1 MTKCVRMKNI
11 LRYILHSIGIMLIIV
26 TICAIVNELRYSS
39 SYLDPVGQILGNFTM
54 TDSYFQTENDKSD
67 READASS
74 DIIIL
79 DLAQCYSRAD
89 IAAGI
94 EYMHNAGAKVIALD
108 VIFSGAGDGDTL
120 ANDSLEHVIA
130 RCKDNV
136 IAACRMVPQYD
147 PLQKVAAGGDE
158 MNISKFKKEESYF
171 VKNTGCVEACVNVEN
186 ETIRKFNKTLTFDDT
201 TLSTFVHEIVRMARP
216 DVYDFW
222 ESREENEEL
231 IHYKQTT
238 FEKILILEVL
248 DIVKAQKAI
257 NAMEFEDPIEKKL
270 LLQEIEG
277 NDTYFRDLIK
287 DKIVLVG
294 DYLDLRDF
302 HDIPINIDGTRRI
315 CGTTIH
321 GYAIST
327 LTKPGR
333 LINQMSEKDG
343 LLLGLLYTFLYCFIY
358 CWINEKYN
366 DVSGVLSTT
375 LQIIMMLALVFLG
388 GYLFIERQY
397 NITLLY
403 ALLGTGLAGYAAEIF
418 YFLLFKI
425 QKIIVKKRGG
435 KTLEQEIV
443 ETVEKRY

>member
-67 READASS
+67 READVSS
-74 DIIIL
+74 DIIML

-94 EYMHNAGAKVIALD
+94 EYMYNAGAKVIALD
-108 VIFSGAGDGDTL
+108 VIFGGAGNGDTL
-120 ANDSLEHVIA
+120 ANDSLEHVIS
-130 RCKDNV
+130 RCKDHV

-158 MNISKFKKEESYF
+158 MNISKFKKEESFF
-171 VKNTGCVEACVNVEN
+171 VKNSGCVEACVNVEN
-186 ETIRKFNKTLTFDDT
+186 ETIRKFYKTLTFDDT
-201 TLSTFVHEIVRMARP
+201 TLSTFVHEIVRMAHP
-216 DVYDFW
+216 DVYNFW

-257 NAMEFEDPIEKKL
+257 NAMEFEDPMEKKL

-277 NDTYFRDLIK
+277 NDIYFRDLIK

-418 YFLLFKI
+418 YFLLFKVE
-425 QKIIVKKRGG
+425 KIIVKKRGG

-443 ETVEKRY
+443 ENIEKR

>member
-67 READASS
+67 READVSS
-74 DIIIL
+74 DIIML

-94 EYMHNAGAKVIALD
+94 EYMYNAGAKVIALD
-108 VIFSGAGDGDTL
+108 VIFSGAGNGDSL
-120 ANDSLEHVIA
+120 ANDSLEHVIS
-130 RCKDNV
+130 RCKDHV

-158 MNISKFKKEESYF
+158 MNISKFKKEESFF
-171 VKNTGCVEACVNVEN
+171 VKNSGCVEACVNVEN
-186 ETIRKFNKTLTFDDT
+186 ETIRKFYKTLTFDDT
-201 TLSTFVHEIVRMARP
+201 TLSTFVHEIVRMAHP
-216 DVYDFW
+216 DVYNFW

-257 NAMEFEDPIEKKL
+257 NAMEFEDPMEKKL

-418 YFLLFKI
+418 YFLLFKVE
-425 QKIIVKKRGG
+425 KIIVKKRGG

-443 ETVEKRY
+443 ENIEKR

>member
-67 READASS
+67 READVSS
-74 DIIIL
+74 DIIML

-94 EYMHNAGAKVIALD
+94 EYMYNAEAKVIALD
-108 VIFSGAGDGDTL
+108 VIFSGAGNGDTL
-120 ANDSLEHVIA
+120 ANDSLEHVIS
-130 RCKDNV
+130 RCKDHV

-158 MNISKFKKEESYF
+158 MNISKFKKEESFF
-171 VKNTGCVEACVNVEN
+171 VKNSGCVEACVNVEN
-186 ETIRKFNKTLTFDDT
+186 ETIRKFYKTLTFDDT
-201 TLSTFVHEIVRMARP
+201 TLSTFVHEIVRMAHP
-216 DVYDFW
+216 DVYNFW

-257 NAMEFEDPIEKKL
+257 NAMEFEDPMEKKL

-418 YFLLFKI
+418 YFLLFKVE
-425 QKIIVKKRGG
+425 KIIVKKRGG

-443 ETVEKRY
+443 ENIEKR

>member
-67 READASS
+67 READVSS
-74 DIIIL
+74 DIIML

-94 EYMHNAGAKVIALD
+94 EYMYNAGAKVIALD
-108 VIFSGAGDGDTL
+108 VIFSGAGNGDTL
-120 ANDSLEHVIA
+120 ANDSLEHVIS
-130 RCKDNV
+130 RCKDHV

-158 MNISKFKKEESYF
+158 MNISKFKKEESFF
-171 VKNTGCVEACVNVEN
+171 VKNSGCVEACVNVEN
-186 ETIRKFNKTLTFDDT
+186 ETIRKFYKTLTFDDT
-201 TLSTFVHEIVRMARP
+201 TLSTFVHEIVRMAHP
-216 DVYDFW
+216 DVYNFW

-257 NAMEFEDPIEKKL
+257 NAMEFEDPMEKKL

-418 YFLLFKI
+418 YFLLFKVE
-425 QKIIVKKRGG
+425 KIIVKKRGG

-443 ETVEKRY
+443 ENIEKR

>member
-1 MTKCVRMKNI
+1 MTKCVRMKKI

-26 TICAIVNELRYSS
+26 AICAIVNELRYSS
-39 SYLDPVGQILGNFTM
+39 SYLDPVGQIMGNFTM
-54 TDSYFQTENDKSD
+54 TDSYFQTENDKAD
-67 READASS
+67 KEADVSP
-74 DIIIL
+74 DIIVM

-94 EYMHNAGAKVIALD
+94 EYLHDAGAKVVALD
-108 VIFSGAGDGDTL
+108 VIFGGAGSGDTL

-130 RCKDNV
+130 RCKDHV
-136 IAACRMVPQYD
+136 IAAYRMVPQYD

-158 MNISKFKKEESYF
+158 SKIDMYKKEESYF

-186 ETIRKFNKTLTFDDT
+186 ETIRKFYKTLTFGDKEH
-201 TLSTFVHEIVRMARP
+201 STFVHEIVRMAHP

-231 IHYKQTT
+231 IHYKQTM
-238 FEKILILEVL
+238 FEKILLLEVL
-248 DIVKAQKAI
+248 DIVRARKAI
-257 NAMEFEDPIEKKL
+257 DATEFEDPMEKKL

-277 NDTYFRDLIK
+277 NDTYFRNLIK
-287 DKIVLVG
+287 DKTVLVG

-302 HDIPINIDGTRRI
+302 HDIPIVIDGTRRI

-327 LTKPGR
+327 LTQPGR
-333 LINQMSEKDG
+333 LINQMSEKQG
-343 LLLGLLYTFLYCFIY
+343 LLFGLLYTFLYCFIY

-418 YFLLFKI
+418 YFLLFKV

-443 ETVEKRY
+443 ENIEKR

>member
-1 MTKCVRMKNI
+1 MKNI

-67 READASS
+67 READVSS
-74 DIIIL
+74 DIIML

-94 EYMHNAGAKVIALD
+94 EYMYNAGAKVIALD
-108 VIFSGAGDGDTL
+108 VIFSGAGNGDTL
-120 ANDSLEHVIA
+120 ANDSLEHVIS
-130 RCKDNV
+130 RCKDHV

-158 MNISKFKKEESYF
+158 MNISKFKKEESFF
-171 VKNTGCVEACVNVEN
+171 VKNSGCVEACVNVEN
-186 ETIRKFNKTLTFDDT
+186 ETIRKFYKTLTFDDT
-201 TLSTFVHEIVRMARP
+201 TLSTFVHEIVRMAHP
-216 DVYDFW
+216 DVYNFW

-257 NAMEFEDPIEKKL
+257 NAMEFEDPMEKKL

-418 YFLLFKI
+418 YFLLFKVE
-425 QKIIVKKRGG
+425 KIIVKKRGG

-443 ETVEKRY
+443 ENIEKR

>member
-1 MTKCVRMKNI
+1 M
-11 LRYILHSIGIMLIIV
+11 
-26 TICAIVNELRYSS
+26 
-39 SYLDPVGQILGNFTM
+39 
-54 TDSYFQTENDKSD
+54 
-67 READASS
+67 
-74 DIIIL
+74 
-79 DLAQCYSRAD
+79 
-89 IAAGI
+89 
-94 EYMHNAGAKVIALD
+94 
-108 VIFSGAGDGDTL
+108 
-120 ANDSLEHVIA
+120 
-130 RCKDNV
+130 
-136 IAACRMVPQYD
+136 
-147 PLQKVAAGGDE
+147 
-158 MNISKFKKEESYF
+158 
-171 VKNTGCVEACVNVEN
+171 
-186 ETIRKFNKTLTFDDT
+186 T

-443 ETVEKRY
+443 ENVEKRY